1 MNSST
6 QNTKPPESPKRSTV
20 ESEDV
25 ETQANRLAADQISE
39 EVVEGFRQL
48 AKQKAARKAP
58 HQAA

>member
-6 QNTKPPESPKRSTV
+6 QNTKLAESPKPSTV

-25 ETQANRLAADQISE
+25 EARANRLAGE
-39 EVVEGFRQL
+39 LMVKEVLEGFRQL
-48 AKQKAARKAP
+48 AKQKAAEKKP